1 MLSVPQAVIGGATIT
16 VFAQITMSGM
26 KLIMSDEMSSRN
38 VTIVGLG
45 IALGMGIVQLGDQAL
60 SQFPEWFRMVF
71 TSSPVVL
78 ATLVVFLL
86 NIIMPKKTIAEE
98 EAERKAMDDK

>member
-1 MLSVPQAVIGGATIT
+1 
-16 VFAQITMSGM
+16 
-26 KLIMSDEMSSRN
+26 
-38 VTIVGLG
+38 
-45 IALGMGIVQLGDQAL
+45 
-60 SQFPEWFRMVF
+60 MVF

>member
-1 MLSVPQAVIGGATIT
+1 
-16 VFAQITMSGM
+16 MSGM

-60 SQFPEWFRMVF
+60 AQFPDWFRMVF

-78 ATLVVFLL
+78 STLVVFLL
-86 NIIMPKKTIAEE
+86 NIIMPKKTIEEE